1 MTGPIKAA
9 VVLLAVLACACP
21 GQGPAA
27 GLDALVADRA
37 APPDTSPTEQGL
49 RDLAADGQTPSH
61 DGVAPDASWPDVAQ
75 PDAPQPDLD
84 GDGIAD
90 ALEAT
95 LAKSYFPYL
104 SIAPK
109 DSCPVHGVLYRLT
122 KHPADAS
129 KIMVWY
135 VVLFDRDCGALG
147 HAGDDEVFGAVID
160 PSKPAPAGLLA
171 LRAIS
176 HQGTL
181 CQKITT
187 CGSLPKCTACTTATR
202 DGVSM
207 PVVFASVNKHGSYVS
222 EKTCDLNFIC
232 DLGGCTLNSKPSSPP
247 MVNAG
252 EPGKPLVSDL
262 TTQGFIT
269 TANGWKET
277 KLQHFNPWSKSKFG
291 GAGVVSDDLTDK
303 AFVVSPSGC

>member
-1 MTGPIKAA
+1 MKGRCSIDVFCCT
-9 VVLLAVLACACP
+9 LAVIACACP
-21 GQGPAA
+21 GSGPLPRQDGRTTDRALA
-27 GLDALVADRA
+27 LDSSPVEMTVPDLGLD
-37 APPDTSPTEQGL
+37 PDTSSG
-49 RDLAADGQTPSH
+49 DLSL
-61 DGVAPDASWPDVAQ
+61 PDASA
-75 PDAPQPDLD
+75 ADLD

-95 LAKSYFPYL
+95 LAKDYFPYL
-104 SIAPK
+104 SLSPK
-109 DSCPVHGVLYRLT
+109 DKCPLHGVLYRLT
-122 KHPADAS
+122 KHPGDAT
-129 KIMVWY
+129 KVMVWY
-135 VVLFDRDCGALG
+135 VVLYDRDCGALG

-160 PSKPAPAGLLA
+160 PKKPPPSGLLA

-181 CQKITT
+181 CQRKTT
-187 CGSLPKCTACTTATR
+187 CGSLPKCDACTTATR
-202 DGVSM
+202 GGLSM
-207 PVVFASVNKHGSYVS
+207 PVVFASVNKHGGYVS
-222 EKTCDLNFIC
+222 EKTCDANLLC
-232 DLGGCTLNSKPSSPP
+232 DFGGCTLSSKPSLPP

-252 EPGKPLVSDL
+252 EPGKPLCTDL

-277 KLQHFNPWSKSKFG
+277 KLQHFNPWSKAKFG